1 MKSLLRSRNPYT
13 KSAMQNLDFRT
24 AAVIYCSSQFCVA
37 VLLAVAFADKRA
49 RGARLWIAGLAANT
63 LSVPFFAL
71 RGPAPDGGVLM
82 AANALFTL
90 SWICYW
96 ASFDRFFGNRRP
108 QWLYGAPLAAAVFL
122 TLTLDQAVKPR
133 TLLLGALYA
142 GLTWTIAATVW
153 RRVRAFRTHIIL
165 MLAVGY
171 LLAGC
176 SFLLRGLAVFFSS
189 LPQPDPFAPS
199 TAQDVAMFL
208 SVPGLIACTLG
219 FVLLHRDRAEQEVRR
234 LADLDP
240 LTGLQ
245 NRRGF
250 EAAFARELREAACAQ
265 SWTSLALVDIDHF
278 KAVNDRHG
286 HARGDEALRL
296 LARIIARE
304 LRGGDVVARIGGDEF
319 CVLLSG
325 ASPERAASVA
335 ERLRRTVAGHDWG
348 CLGLAAPL
356 TVTIGL
362 SSHRGGADDDGADF
376 LRLADMALLAAK
388 EMARDMVLHADA
400 LPSRRTASAEF

>member
-1 MKSLLRSRNPYT
+1 
-13 KSAMQNLDFRT
+13 MQNLDFRT
-24 AAVIYCSSQFCVA
+24 AAMIYCSSQLCVA
-37 VLLAVAFADKRA
+37 VLLAVAFADERA
-49 RGARLWIAGLAANT
+49 RGARLWIAGLGANV

-71 RGPAPDGGVLM
+71 RGPAPDNGLLVAG
-82 AANALFTL
+82 NALFAL
-90 SWICYW
+90 AWICYW

-108 QWLYGAPLAAAVFL
+108 QWLYGAPLAVAVLL
-122 TLTLDQAVKPR
+122 TLALDQAVKSR
-133 TLLLGALYA
+133 ALLLGALYA

-153 RRVRAFRTHIIL
+153 RRQREFRTHVIL

-171 LLAGC
+171 FLAGC
-176 SFLLRGLAVFFSS
+176 SFLVRGLAVFFSS

-199 TAQDVAMFL
+199 MAQDVAMFL

-234 LADLDP
+234 LADVDP

-250 EAAFARELREAACAQ
+250 EAAFARELREAACTQ

-362 SSHRGGADDDGADF
+362 SSHRGGADDEGADF
-376 LRLADMALLAAK
+376 MRLADMALLAAK

-400 LPSRRTASAEF
+400 LPSRCPASADA